1 MTVFAAVFM
10 DKKNRKTMAFQEP
23 CCIANKLPSLL
34 RRKWWYAFQTNGDVT
49 VDKFMSALSS
59 MAGRDN
65 NHLLLVI
72 GKIDVPLLRVIR
84 HYFDMGWL
92 RSCNIL
98 TYYDDDKLIETE
110 LTPYLDKITFGHH
123 SRVFGGLI
131 MFQGEEGT
139 VVLSGMLNDL
149 PQNLILPYTACYSEC
164 DPDIARDFCEP
175 YESLLRIVNEEKR
188 KKDEQSD

>member
-1 MTVFAAVFM
+1 M
-10 DKKNRKTMAFQEP
+10 DKNNRKTMAFQEP

-49 VDKFMSALSS
+49 AEKFMSALSS

-65 NHLLLVI
+65 NHLSLVI
-72 GKIDVPLLRVIR
+72 GKIDVP
-84 HYFDMGWL
+84 
-92 RSCNIL
+92 
-98 TYYDDDKLIETE
+98 DKLIETE

-123 SRVFGGLI
+123 PRVFGGLI

-139 VVLSGMLNDL
+139 VVLSGMLENL
-149 PQNLILPYTACYSEC
+149 PQNIILPYTACYSEC

-188 KKDEQSD
+188 KKNE